1 LGRFGE
7 NSGFGRNKLKV
18 IMKKALIVLL
28 FVFSKTL
35 SAQDLETV
43 KDSLIVKE
51 PFVLNQK
58 AYSITIPDGWRI
70 QENCTNDLCSLLSPR
85 DTLGSYDRFTEN
97 INFTV
102 NKLPSPSYTV
112 DKYAQYSITYLPSV
126 VKNFKVIE
134 KKKLRSNAYLLTYKG
149 EKSGFAQTW
158 RQFYYIKN
166 AKVYIMTFA
175 CETEKYEFYL
185 PIIDPYLGSFKLK

>member
-1 LGRFGE
+1 
-7 NSGFGRNKLKV
+7 
-18 IMKKALIVLL
+18 MKKVF
-28 FVFSKTL
+28 FVFLIIFSKIL
-35 SAQDLETV
+35 FAQEV
-43 KDSLIVKE
+43 VSDSIIVKKPE
-51 PFVLNQK
+51 VLNQK
-58 AYSITIPDGWRI
+58 AYSMTIPEGWKI

-102 NKLPSPSYTV
+102 NKLPSTSYTV

-166 AKVYIMTFA
+166 TKVYISPSPTMPYRHKRPINFSRACYSKAWILIFLPKFA
-175 CETEKYEFYL
+175 A
-185 PIIDPYLGSFKLK
+185 S